1 MRLAALTL
9 LASAPFASAG
19 DVRRC
24 IVTFAEAADIA
35 FRPIGAEA
43 RAPFA
48 LRARDALGAL
58 PIGAVNV
65 SRSFST
71 IALGFA
77 GTMTSESVAY
87 FQSIGA
93 HVVDDVEVHI
103 NAGGANASMLE
114 AASSWGLDRLD
125 QPSLPLDSRFEST
138 ATGAAVHVFVVDTG
152 INAAHADFAGR
163 VGDGWD
169 FVDNDADPSDC
180 HGHGTHCAGTAV
192 GTTFGVAKGATLHGL
207 RVLTCSGSGFASTV
221 MAALDWIASHPA
233 QLKVASMSL
242 GGGFSNALNMAVDNL
257 VAVGVTV
264 VVAAGNGAGDA
275 CLHSPSSASS
285 AITVGSTTRADSVSV
300 FSNYGACVDI
310 LAPGSSIVSA
320 WVGAPDATQTRSGT
334 SMAAPHAAGVAAQ
347 LASALGPSAATPARV
362 WQGIAALAVAGAI
375 SDAELAGGNVPN
387 LLLQALASP
396 ASASPHG
403 PAGNSP
409 RPPVPPPSPPPQLSK
424 RVALLLSPDAYPQE
438 LDWAVERQR
447 DAGAWSAVASGRPE
461 QRSPPSRW
469 DLDLPVGEYRW
480 VLRDSY
486 GDGLCCAYGHG
497 SFSMLVADRLVA
509 AGTFSSALEVPG
521 CDGRVR
527 LASDTV
533 ISTTLLLGSPCR
545 RQSWGDQLLRLT
557 LSRVPFERS
566 RVRLRWAYYV
576 DSGQFSTH
584 FGVNI
589 KVFARGSAT
598 SGDGGDGFARVL
610 SKISRPPQLARA
622 YEDELEH
629 DARADG
635 CGPITLRVALEDRA
649 SATDEIEGT
658 CATDGQRSHFDNL
671 EVRFELEEAAV
682 ADAQDGGGERG
693 ALDARALPG
702 VRCSIVLA
710 SNASDWA
717 PSSAGARTRGA
728 FAAAVADGLA
738 ISVERVIVTGADGER
753 LRVAFE
759 VLQPGGDEAAA
770 TAFATALGSTAQL
783 LDRLSKSVSLAVR
796 AAVLEP
802 VRVAGVRLPEPAG
815 ASAPSPRAHK
825 HTLEGDASSAPHAPA
840 SGAQERGGA
849 GAAHSLTSATLGG
862 LAAGVSACALL
873 ALGATLAAHRPWQR
887 RHRETP
893 GPKGLTEASSHG
905 AAIDNSAANAVG
917 PAAAAAGGAPGSAR
931 PTDEGVLAGGLAALR
946 ALLLSSAPS
955 GTRILGHTP

>member
-1 MRLAALTL
+1 
-9 LASAPFASAG
+9 
-19 DVRRC
+19 
-24 IVTFAEAADIA
+24 
-35 FRPIGAEA
+35 
-43 RAPFA
+43 
-48 LRARDALGAL
+48 
-58 PIGAVNV
+58 
-65 SRSFST
+65 
-71 IALGFA
+71 
-77 GTMTSESVAY
+77 
-87 FQSIGA
+87 
-93 HVVDDVEVHI
+93 
-103 NAGGANASMLE
+103 
-114 AASSWGLDRLD
+114 
-125 QPSLPLDSRFEST
+125 
-138 ATGAAVHVFVVDTG
+138 
-152 INAAHADFAGR
+152 
-163 VGDGWD
+163 
-169 FVDNDADPSDC
+169 
-180 HGHGTHCAGTAV
+180 
-192 GTTFGVAKGATLHGL
+192 
-207 RVLTCSGSGFASTV
+207 

-509 AGTFSSALEVPG
+509 AGTFSSALEVVRFSVDDASPTPAPAPPPRVPPSSPPARPPPRPPPNSPSSPPRPPPQPG